1 MSTYLTIWHWALIIA
16 FGCLFIALVLLSLK
30 EKSHKN
36 TISMIFAS
44 FLVIVTAAAFSLLAI
59 DKYTKKAE
67 LYGVK
72 NKRILRNEKI
82 VYTGFVKN
90 SGDYTIGE
98 IKFKLKLINK
108 GHVVGNVKGGNFYR
122 PRGLVDFIT
131 SFGEESKKYKPQKV
145 EEEYVVAKMVE
156 PGKSVYFKVEMK
168 YPPYFKHV
176 ANFTSI
182 KAH

>member
-1 MSTYLTIWHWALIIA
+1 MSTYFTIWHWLAIL
-16 FGCLFIALVLLSLK
+16 GLSTLFILLVLLSLK
-30 EKSHKN
+30 EKKQKN

-44 FLVIVTAAAFSLLAI
+44 FLVIVTAGVFSMMAI

-72 NKRILRNEKI
+72 NTRILRNETI

-90 SGDYTIGE
+90 TGDYTIGE
-98 IKFKLKLINK
+98 ITLKIKLINK

-122 PRGLVDFIT
+122 PSGLIDFLT
-131 SFGEESKKYKPQKV
+131 SFGEESREYRPQKV
-145 EEEYVVAKMVE
+145 EEKFVVARNIE
-156 PGKSVYFKVEMK
+156 PGKSDYFRVEMK
-168 YPPYFKHV
+168 YPAYFKHV
-176 ANFTSI
+176 AHFTSI